1 MAWRGGPAVIG
12 RLRPVGSS
20 VGASLIE
27 ASTKV
32 PSCTR
37 KEVNENLENRP
48 YRLRMQILRT
58 VSTML
63 SGLSAEDI
71 QPDKS
76 LHLVL
81 LPIQKLV
88 NGLVKRT
95 KEEKK

>member
-1 MAWRGGPAVIG
+1 
-12 RLRPVGSS
+12 
-20 VGASLIE
+20 
-27 ASTKV
+27 
-32 PSCTR
+32 
-37 KEVNENLENRP
+37 
-48 YRLRMQILRT
+48 MQILRT